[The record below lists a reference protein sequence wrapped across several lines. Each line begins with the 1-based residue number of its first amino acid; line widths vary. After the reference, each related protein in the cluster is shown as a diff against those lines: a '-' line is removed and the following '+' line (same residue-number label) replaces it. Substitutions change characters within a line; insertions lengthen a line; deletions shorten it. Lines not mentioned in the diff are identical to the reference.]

1 MSDFAA
7 DAVRRLTG
15 TETTDQGERSLM
27 TATAD
32 STATDPFL
40 RAAFDEAVV
49 GYHAGGLPIGSVL
62 IRDGKIIG
70 RGHNRRVQDGNPILH
85 AEMSCFQNAGRLPPA
100 VYRECTMYSTLSPC
114 YMCSGAMLLFGV
126 PRVVIGES
134 RTIKAADD
142 FLRSQGLEVTVADD
156 PACYE
161 LLQRFTREKPE
172 VWAEDIGDAGVSR
185 HGLVI
190 PA

>member
-1 MSDFAA
+1 
-7 DAVRRLTG
+7 
-15 TETTDQGERSLM
+15 M
-27 TATAD
+27 TAIIG

-40 RAAFDEAVV
+40 RAAFDEAVA

-62 IRDGKIIG
+62 VRDRKIIG

-85 AEMSCFQNAGRLPPA
+85 AEMSYFQDAGRLPST
-100 VYRECTMYSTLSPC
+100 VYRECTIYSTLSPC

-134 RTIKAADD
+134 RTVKAADD
-142 FLRSQGLEVTVADD
+142 FLRSQGVEVTVVGDV
-156 PACYE
+156 ACYE

-172 VWAEDIGDAGVSR
+172 VWAEDVGDAGVSR

-190 PA
+190 PS